1 MRSLRDHESLQRGSP
16 DFPLEDYFIDRNH
29 PRYEMPYHWH
39 AEMELLHVISGRFFL
54 TIDEESF
61 SLSAGDTVYIAPGRL
76 HGGKPEQCVY
86 ACIVFD
92 AHQLLKTNAFCRPL
106 ITDVESRRVDILPR
120 FPAMDQELRPTLE
133 QLFEA
138 VRQRQEGWAL
148 TTVGCLFAFFGGAFR
163 LGAYRLNAAPPDR
176 ESRNVL
182 KLKTV
187 FELMESRL
195 DNPPTLRELSASIG
209 MSPKYFCRF
218 FKLATHQTP
227 MEYLGY
233 YRIEQAC
240 LEMATTDK
248 NVTEIALDLGYS
260 ELNYFIRCFKKHKG
274 VTPKKYMDS
283 IRP

>member
-1 MRSLRDHESLQRGSP
+1 MRLLRDHESLQRGSP
-16 DFPLEDYFIDRNH
+16 DFPLDYYYIDQNH

-39 AEMELLHVISGRFFL
+39 AETELLHVISGSFSI
-54 TIDEESF
+54 TIDEENST
-61 SLSAGDTVYIAPGRL
+61 LAAGDAVYIASGRL
-76 HGGKPEQCVY
+76 HGGKPEACVY
-86 ACIVFD
+86 ECVVFD
-92 AHQLLKTNAFCRPL
+92 LHQLLKTNAFCRTL
-106 ITDVESRRVDILPR
+106 MTDVETRRVDILPC
-120 FPAMDQELRPTLE
+120 FPAMRGELRATLA
-133 QLFEA
+133 QLFAA
-138 VRQRQEGWAL
+138 VRRREEGWAL
-148 TTVGCLFAFFGGAFR
+148 TTLGCLFAFFGAAYHA
-163 LGAYRLNAAPPDR
+163 GAYRLNAAPPDR

-227 MEYLGY
+227 MEYLNY

-248 NVTEIALDLGYS
+248 NVTEIALDLGYG
-260 ELNYFIRCFKKHKG
+260 ELNYFIRCFKKRKG
-274 VTPKKYMDS
+274 MTPKKYMDS
-283 IRP
+283 VRL

>member
-16 DFPLEDYFIDRNH
+16 DYPLDYYLIDQNH

-39 AEMELLHVISGRFFL
+39 AEMELLHVVSGRFSI

-61 SLSAGDTVYIAPGRL
+61 LLAAGDAVYIAPGRL
-76 HGGKPEQCVY
+76 HGGKPECCVY
-86 ACIVFD
+86 ECVVFD
-92 AHQLLKTNAFCRPL
+92 AHQLMKTNASCRPL
-106 ITDVESRRVDILPR
+106 ITDVESRRVDILPC
-120 FPAMDQELRPTLE
+120 FPAMGGELRPVLE
-133 QLFEA
+133 GMFHAARRRE
-138 VRQRQEGWAL
+138 EGWAL
-148 TTVGCLFAFFGGAFR
+148 TTLGCLFAFFGGAYR
-163 LGAYRLNAAPPDR
+163 CGAYRLNTTPPDR

-248 NVTEIALDLGYS
+248 NVTEIALDLGYG

-274 VTPKKYMDS
+274 MTPKKYMDS
-283 IRP
+283 VRP

>member
-61 SLSAGDTVYIAPGRL
+61 SLAAGDTVYIAPGRL

-148 TTVGCLFAFFGGAFR
+148 TTLGCLFAFFGGAFR

>member
-1 MRSLRDHESLQRGSP
+1 MRSLRDRESMQRGSP
-16 DFPLEDYFIDRNH
+16 DYPLDYYLIDRNH

-39 AEMELLHVISGRFFL
+39 AETELLHVISGQFSM
-54 TIDEESF
+54 TIDEETF
-61 SLSAGDTVYIAPGRL
+61 LLAAGDAVYIAPGRL
-76 HGGKPEQCVY
+76 HGGKPENCVY
-86 ACIVFD
+86 ECIVFD
-92 AHQLLKTNAFCRPL
+92 MHQLMKTNAFCRPL
-106 ITDVESRRVDILPR
+106 MTDIESRRVDI
-120 FPAMDQELRPTLE
+120 FPCFSVHAHELRPVVE
-133 QLFEA
+133 HLFRAAARRE
-138 VRQRQEGWAL
+138 EGWAL
-148 TTVGCLFAFFGGAFR
+148 ITLGCLFTFFGAAYR
-163 LGAYRLNAAPPDR
+163 LGAYRMHDAPPDR

-195 DNPPTLRELSASIG
+195 DHPPTLRELSASIG

-227 MEYLGY
+227 MEYLSY

-240 LEMATTDK
+240 LEMSTTDK
-248 NVTEIALDLGYS
+248 NVTEIALDLGYG

-283 IRP
+283 VRP

>member
-61 SLSAGDTVYIAPGRL
+61 SLAAGDTVYIAPGRL

-138 VRQRQEGWAL
+138 VRKRQEGWAL

>member
-16 DFPLEDYFIDRNH
+16 DFPLDYYLIDRNH

-39 AEMELLHVISGRFFL
+39 AETELLHVISGQFSI
-54 TIDEESF
+54 TIDEETF
-61 SLSAGDTVYIAPGRL
+61 LLSGGDTVYIAPGRL
-76 HGGKPEQCVY
+76 HGGKPEGCIYECV
-86 ACIVFD
+86 VFD
-92 AHQLLKTNAFCRPL
+92 MHQLMKTNAFCRPL
-106 ITDVESRRVDILPR
+106 MTDIETRRVDI
-120 FPAMDQELRPTLE
+120 FPCFSTADPELRAVVT
-133 QLFEA
+133 QLFAA
-138 VRQRQEGWAL
+138 VAHRGNGWAL
-148 TTVGCLFAFFGGAFR
+148 ITLGCLFAFFGAAYR
-163 LGAYRLNAAPPDR
+163 LGAYRMNQAPPDR

-195 DNPPTLRELSASIG
+195 ENPPTLRELSASIG

-227 MEYLGY
+227 MEYLSY

-248 NVTEIALDLGYS
+248 NVTEIALDLGYG

-274 VTPKKYMDS
+274 MTPKKYMDS
-283 IRP
+283 VRP

>member
-16 DFPLEDYFIDRNH
+16 DYPLDYYLIDQNH

-39 AEMELLHVISGRFFL
+39 AEMELLHVVSGRFSI

-61 SLSAGDTVYIAPGRL
+61 LLAAGDAVYIAPGRL
-76 HGGKPEQCVY
+76 HGGKPECCVY
-86 ACIVFD
+86 ECVVFD
-92 AHQLLKTNAFCRPL
+92 AHQLMKTNASCRPL
-106 ITDVESRRVDILPR
+106 ITDVESRRVDILPC
-120 FPAMDQELRPTLE
+120 FPAMGGELRPVLE
-133 QLFEA
+133 GMFDAARRRE
-138 VRQRQEGWAL
+138 EGWAL
-148 TTVGCLFAFFGGAFR
+148 TTLGCLFAFFGGAYR
-163 LGAYRLNAAPPDR
+163 CGAYRLNATPPDR

-195 DNPPTLRELSASIG
+195 DNPPTLRELSACIG

-248 NVTEIALDLGYS
+248 NVTEIALDLGYG

-274 VTPKKYMDS
+274 MTPKKYMDS
-283 IRP
+283 VRP

>member
-61 SLSAGDTVYIAPGRL
+61 SLAAGDTVYIAPGRL

-148 TTVGCLFAFFGGAFR
+148 TTVGCLFTFFGGAFR

>member
-61 SLSAGDTVYIAPGRL
+61 SLAAGGTVYIAPGRL

>member
-61 SLSAGDTVYIAPGRL
+61 SLAAGDTVYIAPGRL

-120 FPAMDQELRPTLE
+120 FPAMDQDLRPTLE

-148 TTVGCLFAFFGGAFR
+148 TTLGCLFAFFGGAFR

>member
-61 SLSAGDTVYIAPGRL
+61 SLAAGDTVYIAPGRL

-148 TTVGCLFAFFGGAFR
+148 PTVGCLFAFFAGASR

>member
-61 SLSAGDTVYIAPGRL
+61 SLAAGDTVYIAPGRL

>member
-16 DFPLEDYFIDRNH
+16 DFPLENYFIDRNH

-61 SLSAGDTVYIAPGRL
+61 SLAAGDTVYIAPGRL

-120 FPAMDQELRPTLE
+120 FPAMDQDLRPTLE

-283 IRP
+283 IRS

>member
-61 SLSAGDTVYIAPGRL
+61 SLAAGDTVYIAPGRL

-138 VRQRQEGWAL
+138 VRQRQDGWAL

>member
-148 TTVGCLFAFFGGAFR
+148 TTLGCLFAFFGGAFR

>member
-1 MRSLRDHESLQRGSP
+1 M
-16 DFPLEDYFIDRNH
+16 
-29 PRYEMPYHWH
+29 
-39 AEMELLHVISGRFFL
+39 
-54 TIDEESF
+54 
-61 SLSAGDTVYIAPGRL
+61 
-76 HGGKPEQCVY
+76 Y

>member
-120 FPAMDQELRPTLE
+120 FPAMDQELRPPLE

-148 TTVGCLFAFFGGAFR
+148 TTLGCLFAFFGGAFR

-240 LEMATTDK
+240 LEMATMDK

>member
-61 SLSAGDTVYIAPGRL
+61 SLAAGDTVYIAPGRL

-148 TTVGCLFAFFGGAFR
+148 TTVGCLFAFLGGAFR

>member
-61 SLSAGDTVYIAPGRL
+61 SLAAGDTVYIAPGRL

-120 FPAMDQELRPTLE
+120 FPAMDQELRPTLK

-138 VRQRQEGWAL
+138 VRQRHEGWAL
-148 TTVGCLFAFFGGAFR
+148 TTVGCLFAFFGGAYR

>member
-61 SLSAGDTVYIAPGRL
+61 SLAAGDTVYIAPGRL

-92 AHQLLKTNAFCRPL
+92 AHLLLKTNAFCRPL